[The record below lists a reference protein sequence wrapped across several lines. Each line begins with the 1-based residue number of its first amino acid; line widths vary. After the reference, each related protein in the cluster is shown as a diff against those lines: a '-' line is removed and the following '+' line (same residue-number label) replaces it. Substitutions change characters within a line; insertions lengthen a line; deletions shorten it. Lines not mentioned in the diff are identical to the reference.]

1 MKKFI
6 KGSIFA
12 LTLTTCF
19 NALAA
24 PVYFGTDEG
33 FERLVSSQHKTD
45 FARLA
50 NFYEAQENKVF
61 CGVASTA
68 IVLNALKVKE
78 LDAATEIPYDNS
90 LVATHEKG
98 YFPTKNNWQPYF
110 HRYTQN
116 TVLTKSP
123 KTRLEIMGKPT
134 GEFDFND
141 YGLQLDQFEAMVK
154 SNGANIKTVEL
165 AKLDN
170 IEQVKKDLISELDKK
185 DNYLVIN
192 YTRKG
197 VEQKGGGHFSP
208 VAAYDAKS
216 DSFLVMDVNSSKYPW
231 AWIDADLV
239 IKAMNTKDIDAYRGY
254 AVISN

>member
-1 MKKFI
+1 MKLFT
-6 KGSIFA
+6 KGSILA
-12 LTLTTCF
+12 VTLATAF
-19 NALAA
+19 NAFAA
-24 PVYFGTDEG
+24 PVYFGTGESFD
-33 FERLVSSQHKTD
+33 RLVSSQHKTD

-61 CGVASTA
+61 CGVASTV

-134 GEFDFND
+134 SEFNFND
-141 YGLQLDQFEAMVK
+141 YGLQLDQFAALVE
-154 SNGANIKTVEL
+154 SNGAHVKAVEL
-165 AKLDN
+165 AKLDDIN
-170 IEQVKKDLISELDKK
+170 SVKQDLIKALDKK

-192 YTRKG
+192 YARKG

-208 VAAYDAKS
+208 IAAYDQKS

-239 IKAMNTKDIDAYRGY
+239 IKSMNTKDIDAYRGY
-254 AVISN
+254 AVITN